1 MRNLF
6 GTQSYDGVRWSVVEL
21 SVGTIRC
28 LVAVLHGHMT
38 GLACIGAFKARF
50 TLHVRPVCTCRDT
63 GRIRFVCTYR
73 PLLTRKDRYA
83 CRVEICSVS
92 SHSWSLVLVLYLQAD
107 RETYRHTNK
116 NIATSPWQD

>member
-63 GRIRFVCTYR
+63 GRTGRMYVPAFTHTQR
-73 PLLTRKDRYA
+73 P
-83 CRVEICSVS
+83 ICM
-92 SHSWSLVLVLYLQAD
+92 
-107 RETYRHTNK
+107 
-116 NIATSPWQD
+116 